1 MEYVAETEIDQ
12 LISRLTVDEKA
23 QLICGSGSMNTKGVE
38 RLGVPEM
45 TMVDGPCGIRGE
57 RENNFTTFPCI
68 TSVASSWDR
77 EISRKMGQALGRE
90 CKTYGI
96 DMLLAP
102 GINMK
107 RHILCGRNFEYFSED
122 PVLAG
127 EMAAGYVN
135 GLQET
140 GTAACLKHFAVNNQE
155 KYRAE
160 ISAELD
166 ERTLREIY
174 LKAFDIVV
182 KKSRP
187 LAVMCAYN
195 KVNAIWCSE
204 NEHLLTEILREE
216 WGYQGAV
223 VSDWGAVQDTC
234 RALVAGMDLQMP
246 GNPDILEEIRKGLEK
261 GYLSQKHLDDAVKR
275 VLRLVYLA
283 KSGSTDTVTFDR
295 ERQHEDALEIE
306 AAGITLLKNENQ
318 ILPLTQEKYKRI
330 AVIGSYAVSPIR
342 CGQGSAEVYS
352 LPQSVDQPLEELKKC
367 MPRTE
372 FTYVEGFDSRSYS
385 DEMLWPKLGEIKE
398 AAEQADAVLVFAGT
412 MVSEDTEMFD
422 RRTARLN
429 PNFGMFIEEA
439 CRRNPNVVVVLQSG
453 SALILDDWHQKTP
466 AILEMWL
473 GGEACGKAVAQI
485 LCGERNPS
493 GKLAETFP
501 CVERKNLNYPG
512 NGRYIGYDEKLEI
525 GYRYYDRHPEQIGYP
540 FGHGL
545 SYTMFDY
552 KDLCVSV
559 DEDRIVI
566 FFQIR
571 NTGSFPG
578 AEVVQIYMENPGSTV
593 SRPLKELKT
602 FEKIF
607 LQSGESKNVELQIPL
622 EEIGYY
628 NVMLKK
634 WVTESGMYEIYVG
647 SSSQDIRL
655 KKCIYVKDV
664 REVYTQSLVS
674 QGQMIGDAH
683 E

>member
-1 MEYVAETEIDQ
+1 MTYMTETEIDQ
-12 LISRLTVDEKA
+12 LINRLTADEKA
-23 QLICGSGSMNTKGVE
+23 QMVCGSGSMNTKGVE
-38 RLGVPEM
+38 RLGIPEM
-45 TMVDGPCGIRGE
+45 TMADGPCGIRGE
-57 RENNFTTFPCI
+57 KADDFTTFPCI
-68 TSVASSWDR
+68 TGVASSWDR
-77 EISRKMGQALGRE
+77 EIGRKMGQALGRE
-90 CKTYGI
+90 CKTHGI

-174 LKAFDIVV
+174 LKAFEIVV

-187 LAVMCAYN
+187 AAVMCAYN

-216 WGYQGAV
+216 WGYQGTV

-234 RALVAGMDLQMP
+234 RALMAGMDLQMP
-246 GNPDILEEIRKGLEK
+246 KNQDIMEEIREGLEK
-261 GYLSQKHLDDAVKR
+261 GYLSQKHLDDAAKR

-283 KSGSTDTVTFDR
+283 KSGSTDTVAFDR
-295 ERQHEDALEIE
+295 KQQHEDAMEIE
-306 AAGITLLKNENQ
+306 AAGITLLKNENRV
-318 ILPLTQEKYKRI
+318 LPLTQEKYRKV
-330 AVIGSYAVSPIR
+330 AVIGSYAVSPVR

-372 FTYVEGFDSRSYS
+372 FVYVEGFDSRSYS
-385 DEMLWPKLGEIKE
+385 DQMLWPKLGEIKE
-398 AAEQADAVLVFAGT
+398 AAEQTDAVLVFAGT

-439 CRRNPNVVVVLQSG
+439 CRHNPNVVVVLQSG

-501 CVERKNLNYPG
+501 CVERKDLNYPG

-525 GYRYYDRHPEQIGYP
+525 GYRYYDRHPEEIAYP

-545 SYTMFDY
+545 SYTTFDY

-559 DEDRIVI
+559 DEDRIGI
-566 FFQIR
+566 SFQIK

-578 AEVVQIYMENPGSTV
+578 AEVVQIYVGNPGSTV
-593 SRPLKELKT
+593 SRPVKELKA
-602 FEKIF
+602 FDKIF
-607 LQSGESKNVELQIPL
+607 LQTGESKSVELQIPL

-634 WVTESGMYEIYVG
+634 WVTESSRYEIYVG

-655 KKCIYVKDV
+655 KKSIYVKNV
-664 REVYTQSLVS
+664 RDVYTQSLVS
-674 QGQMIGDAH
+674 QGQMIGGAH

>member
-1 MEYVAETEIDQ
+1 MTYMTETEIDQ
-12 LISRLTVDEKA
+12 LINRLTADEKA
-23 QLICGSGSMNTKGVE
+23 QMVCGSGSMNTKGVE
-38 RLGVPEM
+38 RLGIPEM
-45 TMVDGPCGIRGE
+45 TMADGPCGIRGE
-57 RENNFTTFPCI
+57 SADDFTTFPCI

-77 EISRKMGQALGRE
+77 EIGRKMGQALGME
-90 CKTYGI
+90 CKTHGI

-174 LKAFDIVV
+174 LKAFEIVV

-187 LAVMCAYN
+187 AAVMCAYN

-216 WGYQGAV
+216 WGYQGTV

-234 RALVAGMDLQMP
+234 RALMAGMDLQMP
-246 GNPDILEEIRKGLEK
+246 KNQDIMEEIREGLEK
-261 GYLSQKHLDDAVKR
+261 GYLSQKHFDDAVKR
-275 VLRLVYLA
+275 VLRLVYMA
-283 KSGSTDTVTFDR
+283 KSGSADSVTFDR
-295 ERQHEDALEIE
+295 KRQHEDAMEIE
-306 AAGITLLKNENQ
+306 AAGITLLKNENR
-318 ILPLTQEKYKRI
+318 ILPLTQEKYRKV
-330 AVIGSYAVSPIR
+330 AVIGSYAVSPVR

-372 FTYVEGFDSRSYS
+372 FVYVEGFNSRSYS
-385 DEMLWPKLGEIKE
+385 DQMLWPKLGEIKE

-439 CRRNPNVVVVLQSG
+439 CRHNPNVVVVLQSG
-453 SALILDDWHQKTP
+453 SALILDDWNQKTP

-501 CVERKNLNYPG
+501 CVERKDLNYPG
-512 NGRYIGYDEKLEI
+512 NGRHIGYDEKLEI
-525 GYRYYDRHPEQIGYP
+525 GYRYYDRHPEEIGYP

-545 SYTMFDY
+545 SYTTFDY
-552 KDLCVSV
+552 KDLCVLV
-559 DEDRIVI
+559 DEDRIGI
-566 FFQIR
+566 SFQIK

-578 AEVVQIYMENPGSTV
+578 AEVVQIYVGNPGSTV
-593 SRPLKELKT
+593 SRPVKELKA
-602 FEKIF
+602 FDKIF
-607 LQSGESKNVELQIPL
+607 LQTGESKSVELQIPL

-634 WVTESGMYEIYVG
+634 WVTESGRYEIYVG

-655 KKCIYVKDV
+655 KKGVYVKNV
-664 REVYTQSLVS
+664 RDVYTQSLVS

>member
-1 MEYVAETEIDQ
+1 M
-12 LISRLTVDEKA
+12 
-23 QLICGSGSMNTKGVE
+23 
-38 RLGVPEM
+38 
-45 TMVDGPCGIRGE
+45 
-57 RENNFTTFPCI
+57 
-68 TSVASSWDR
+68 
-77 EISRKMGQALGRE
+77 
-90 CKTYGI
+90 
-96 DMLLAP
+96 
-102 GINMK
+102 
-107 RHILCGRNFEYFSED
+107 
-122 PVLAG
+122 
-127 EMAAGYVN
+127 
-135 GLQET
+135 
-140 GTAACLKHFAVNNQE
+140 
-155 KYRAE
+155 
-160 ISAELD
+160 D

-174 LKAFDIVV
+174 LKAFEIVV

-187 LAVMCAYN
+187 AAVMCAYN

-216 WGYQGAV
+216 WGYQGTV

-234 RALVAGMDLQMP
+234 RALMAGMDLQMP
-246 GNPDILEEIRKGLEK
+246 KNQDIMEEIREGLEK
-261 GYLSQKHLDDAVKR
+261 GYLSQKHFDDAVKR
-275 VLRLVYLA
+275 VLRLVYMA
-283 KSGSTDTVTFDR
+283 KSGSADSVTFDR
-295 ERQHEDALEIE
+295 KRQHEDAMEIE
-306 AAGITLLKNENQ
+306 AAGITLLKNENR
-318 ILPLTQEKYKRI
+318 ILPLTQEKYRKV

-372 FTYVEGFDSRSYS
+372 FVYVEGFNSWSYS
-385 DEMLWPKLGEIKE
+385 DQMLWPKLGEIKE

-439 CRRNPNVVVVLQSG
+439 CRHNPNVVVVLQSG
-453 SALILDDWHQKTP
+453 SALILDDWNQKTP

-501 CVERKNLNYPG
+501 CVERKDLNYPG
-512 NGRYIGYDEKLEI
+512 NGRHIGYDEKLEI
-525 GYRYYDRHPEQIGYP
+525 GYRYYDRHPEEIGYP

-545 SYTMFDY
+545 SYTTFDY
-552 KDLCVSV
+552 KDLCVLV
-559 DEDRIVI
+559 DEDRIGI
-566 FFQIR
+566 SFQIK

-578 AEVVQIYMENPGSTV
+578 AEVVQIYVGNPGSTV
-593 SRPLKELKT
+593 SRPVKELKS
-602 FEKIF
+602 FDKIF
-607 LQSGESKNVELQIPL
+607 LQTGESKSVELQIPL

-634 WVTESGMYEIYVG
+634 WVTESGRYEIYVG

-655 KKCIYVKDV
+655 KKSIYVKNV
-664 REVYTQSLVS
+664 RDVYTQSRVS